1 MSSKGLREIRN
12 PPFAQNCGKHNK
24 DVWGC
29 GYALTCKNSDTM
41 NLVSQVNPVIVY
53 LMKPLNLVINNSESS
68 GSSLPSETSE
78 PCEPSDRV
86 KIVTVDTI

>member
-29 GYALTCKNSDTM
+29 GYALTCN
-41 NLVSQVNPVIVY
+41 
-53 LMKPLNLVINNSESS
+53 
-68 GSSLPSETSE
+68 E
-78 PCEPSDRV
+78 PCEPSEPSDCESNE
-86 KIVTVDTI
+86 TIEPGDK